1 MIPDDEDDNDVQIDD
16 EFIITDVDGFVDSMP
31 ELFRKM
37 YDVELDDCLSLEQCK
52 SIFIAE
58 HSSRCD
64 DRIVSTPRQV
74 GDMMTK
80 FFNLYIGRM
89 MSRLAARGIVDVAWD
104 DTANEVVFSLTD
116 AGRKKLEDEI
126 NNK

>member
-1 MIPDDEDDNDVQIDD
+1 MMPDDEDDDDVQLDD
-16 EFIITDVDGFVDSMP
+16 EFIITDIDGFVATMP

-37 YDVELDDCLSLEQCK
+37 YDVDLDVCLSLEQCK

-64 DRIVSTPRQV
+64 DKIVSTPRQV
-74 GDMMTK
+74 HDMMTE
-80 FFNLYIGRM
+80 FFSLYIGRM
-89 MSRLAARGIVDVAWD
+89 MSNLAARGIVDVAWD
-104 DTANEVVFSLTD
+104 DTANEAVFSLTD
-116 AGRKKLEDEI
+116 AGRKKLQDEI